1 VVLAACRAPA
11 PPAPAIVDEEA
22 PSPETLRAQRDAA
35 FAVSAVHWKERLE
48 QPYVFLEHQGDYRLS
63 GGAMR
68 TLLEAAHA
76 ADLEPTGPPF
86 ALFFDDPGRVPRPE
100 LRARACLP
108 VAERGRVAPGLQADV
123 LPRALVVYAEVPG
136 AYPEV
141 PRAYPALFSYLAEQG
156 WVATGPVREIYLV
169 NPGAVGSYE
178 ELRTEVQIPW
188 TPGAP

>member
-1 VVLAACRAPA
+1 VPEVGAPRSRS
-11 PPAPAIVDEEA
+11 EA
-22 PSPETLRAQRDAA
+22 N
-35 FAVSAVHWKERLE
+35 WKERVA
-48 QPYVFLEHQGDYRLS
+48 QPYVFVEQRGDYRELGS
-63 GGAMR
+63 AMR
-68 TLLEAAHA
+68 ALLESAAA
-76 ADLEPTGPPF
+76 GAIEASGPPF

-100 LRARACLP
+100 LRARVCLP